1 MQAAGVSDPPLG
13 FWAIGP
19 NVLLFGRKQPPGG
32 GARGRAL
39 VETAGVCSTSA
50 PLTWCQAARQ
60 NLDLEPELAKT
71 DRYNLLIL
79 KDLA

>member
-1 MQAAGVSDPPLG
+1 
-13 FWAIGP
+13 
-19 NVLLFGRKQPPGG
+19 
-32 GARGRAL
+32 L